1 MRIHNNLV
9 GLFMCVHNNQG
20 GLLSC
25 VHNNN
30 DGCYCGCTTIR
41 GDSGKGWGIRSM
53 VQCHHLGACRQ
64 GVTGLS
70 CKHRAPKNMGLGPSG
85 FNPVLRTPLAY
96 ASPVPHVPAA
106 PAPRAALRAL
116 WACIKDVIATAAPS
130 QWPRLR
136 LSPVSARRRW
146 PKSLQLCTVAAGAR
160 LRKPRRL
167 SVSSLPFLA
176 TVAKSSGDRQ
186 RPVWRRASGEKAAS
200 LQCASPPGPP
210 PCKGLSR
217 HKTPPAAR
225 RAMRAAAD
233 IYSTFPLHHPMTWL
247 NPSQG
252 RTNSQKDGSAGK
264 QHTSQRRSR
273 KVGTLESSES
283 GSFVNQTTGETLWK
297 T

>member
-1 MRIHNNLV
+1 
-9 GLFMCVHNNQG
+9 MCVHNNQG
-20 GLLSC
+20 GLLLC
-25 VHNNN
+25 IHNNN

-41 GDSGKGWGIRSM
+41 GDSGKGNGN
-53 VQCHHLGACRQ
+53 GARH
-64 GVTGLS
+64 GAAPLATSTATATPGGLPQAAS
-70 CKHRAPKNMGLGPSG
+70 AFVNRAPKSMGLGPSG
-85 FNPVLRTPLAY
+85 FNPGPFAHPMPPKSRRHQLRCE
-96 ASPVPHVPAA
+96 VPA
-106 PAPRAALRAL
+106 PTP
-116 WACIKDVIATAAPS
+116 VGGSTAAPS
-130 QWPRLR
+130 CLPRLR
-136 LSPVSARRRW
+136 FSPVSARRRW

-160 LRKPRRL
+160 LRKPRRF

-200 LQCASPPGPP
+200 LQCASPPGTP

-273 KVGTLESSES
+273 KVGALESSES